1 MLGYV
6 YVVDTPYYTQADA
19 TGAFTIK
26 GVPPGEY
33 ELAIWHE
40 TSSKDHH
47 QKLTVGSDGV
57 RGLSIKVAGDRRA
70 PTFLPDKSGKP
81 RQAQLG
87 Y

>member
-1 MLGYV
+1 
-6 YVVDTPYYTQADA
+6 VVDTPYYTQADGS
-19 TGAFTIK
+19 GAFTIK

-33 ELAIWHE
+33 ELSLWHE
-40 TSSKDHH
+40 TASKEHR
-47 QKLTVGSDGV
+47 QRLNVGADGV